1 MTGPPKSQEELKK
14 EQQQEL
20 IRQQVYSIFRF
31 NDLNNRK
38 NISKRDR
45 FGRTKSNMHFYTQV
59 EQEHEEQM
67 RQLKQRKKKQAT
79 PPPPPKT
86 ITVMAGKFG
95 VIANLIQSRIKC

>member
-1 MTGPPKSQEELKK
+1 
-14 EQQQEL
+14 
-20 IRQQVYSIFRF
+20 
-31 NDLNNRK
+31 
-38 NISKRDR
+38 
-45 FGRTKSNMHFYTQV
+45 MHFYTQV

-95 VIANLIQSRIKC
+95 VKANLILSRIKCYLRLRYLN